1 MSQPRI
7 RMFAGPNGS
16 GKSTIIQYLL
26 PHQIGTYLNADDLEK
41 QLKQTQRLDLSHYHD
56 RLDASKL
63 IDFLTSKNKKH
74 GDLIFPLLSQNSVVQ
89 QKIIQFSSF
98 DIDSYLAARI
108 IDFIRFEFLTLK
120 ISFTFE
126 TVMSHD
132 SKVDFLKQAQQK
144 GFKTY

>member
-26 PHQIGTYLNADDLEK
+26 PHQIGAYLNADDLEK

-63 IDFLTSKNKKH
+63 IDFLKSKNKK
-74 GDLIFPLLSQNSVVQ
+74 GDQS
-89 QKIIQFSSF
+89 
-98 DIDSYLAARI
+98 
-108 IDFIRFEFLTLK
+108 
-120 ISFTFE
+120 ISFFVQHE
-126 TVMSHD
+126 I
-132 SKVDFLKQAQQK
+132 KINLKLLHMYRPQLDL
-144 GFKTY
+144 

>member
-26 PHQIGTYLNADDLEK
+26 PHQIGAYLNADDLEK

-63 IDFLTSKNKKH
+63 IDFLKSKNKKL
-74 GDLIFPLLSQNSVVQ
+74 GDLISPLLSQNPVVQ

-108 IDFIRFEFLTLK
+108 IDLSVLNF
-120 ISFTFE
+120 
-126 TVMSHD
+126 SH
-132 SKVDFLKQAQQK
+132 
-144 GFKTY
+144 